1 MSLFRTAAAGRSA
14 RRSAPAEH
22 APAAAEAV
30 RRAAGAKP
38 QEVEAAV
45 RRFILAYHLNLA
57 RCVLRRLGLLCGA
70 LFFGSYATAASS
82 LETRLLHD
90 ADGAV
95 GLLTMQQSAAPVPA
109 VILVYDSPGT
119 DRRAELT
126 VRQLLYAGIAALEV
140 ELYHV
145 SADGADGAVSF
156 NPQAEAKVLD
166 RARRLLAAQ
175 PGIEPTRLAAL
186 GFGRGAH
193 AVAVW
198 PVGKERDWTARV
210 LLYPDCASLADA
222 LPGISGVSRAP
233 VLVLHGDT
241 GAGLPPRDCLHL
253 ASQFED
259 AGVPV
264 RILHYRGATHGW
276 DLPPVGEH
284 VVSFQPAPVGRGM
297 LRTVAW
303 PELAEMSAT
312 QAVGFLA
319 AAMFER

>member
-1 MSLFRTAAAGRSA
+1 MSPFRTAAAPRPTWRLA
-14 RRSAPAEH
+14 RAEH

-30 RRAAGAKP
+30 RRTAGGNP
-38 QEVEAAV
+38 QEVESAV
-45 RRFILAYHLNLA
+45 RRLIFAWHLDWA
-57 RCVLRRLGLLCGA
+57 RFVLRRLGLLCGV
-70 LFFGSYATAASS
+70 LFVGSYATAASS

-90 ADGAV
+90 AEGAV
-95 GLLTMQQSAAPVPA
+95 GLLTMRQFAAPVPA

-126 VRQLLYAGIAALEV
+126 VRQLLDAGIAALEV

-145 SADGADGAVSF
+145 SADGADGPVSF
-156 NPQAEAKVLD
+156 NPQAEADVLD
-166 RARRLLAAQ
+166 RAWQVLAAQ
-175 PGIEPTRLAAL
+175 PGIDATRLAAL

-198 PVGKERDWTARV
+198 PGGKERDWTARV
-210 LLYPDCASLADA
+210 LLYPDCASLAGA
-222 LPGISGVSRAP
+222 LPGSSGVSRAP

-253 ASQFED
+253 ASHFED

-319 AAMFER
+319 AAMLER